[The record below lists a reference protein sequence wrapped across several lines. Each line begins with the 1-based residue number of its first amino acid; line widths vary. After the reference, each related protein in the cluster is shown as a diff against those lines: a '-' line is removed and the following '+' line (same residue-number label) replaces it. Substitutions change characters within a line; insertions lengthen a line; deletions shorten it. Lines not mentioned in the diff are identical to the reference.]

1 VPVFQKPR
9 ALAAGATLGIA
20 APGGPVDPECV
31 DAGCALLE
39 AAGFRT
45 FRRDDLLDRRGYLAG
60 DDDRRVAELTQ
71 FWEDPAIDAIVC
83 ARGGYGCDRILGRL
97 DPALVRETAKPLV
110 GYSDVTA
117 LLLWQAK
124 HAGLAGFHGPM
135 LERGGDVAP
144 DVLASLAGWLRGDES
159 AAPALAG
166 SGGLPGRAEGV
177 LVGGSLTLL
186 AASVGTPWEVDLGGA
201 ILLFE
206 ETHESPYRVDRMLQ
220 QLRASGRLEGVV
232 GLGCG
237 DLSSCVDPRYG
248 TEVDDVIAE
257 FSQALDVPTVTGL
270 PFGHV
275 RDNFPWPFGGRAT
288 IDGSSGEV
296 RMLESGVAGPA

>member
-1 VPVFQKPR
+1 MPVLQKPR

-20 APGGPVDPECV
+20 APGGPVDPKLV
-31 DAGCALLE
+31 SAGCVLLE

-71 FWEDPAIDAIVC
+71 FWEDPSIDAIVC
-83 ARGGYGCDRILGRL
+83 ARGGYGCDRILERL
-97 DPALVRETAKPLV
+97 DPGLVREAAKPLV

-135 LERGGDVAP
+135 LERGDDADP
-144 DVLASLAGWLRGDES
+144 EALASLRGWLRGDDG
-159 AAPALAG
+159 AALALVG
-166 SGGLPGRAEGV
+166 SGRLPGRAEGV
-177 LVGGSLTLL
+177 LIGGSLTLL
-186 AASVGTPWEVDLGGA
+186 TASVGTPWEADLRGA
-201 ILLFE
+201 ILLVE

-257 FSQALDVPTVTGL
+257 FSQALGVPTVTGL

-275 RDNFPWPFGGRAT
+275 RGNFPWPFGGRAT

-296 RMLESGVAGPA
+296 RMLESGVEGPA